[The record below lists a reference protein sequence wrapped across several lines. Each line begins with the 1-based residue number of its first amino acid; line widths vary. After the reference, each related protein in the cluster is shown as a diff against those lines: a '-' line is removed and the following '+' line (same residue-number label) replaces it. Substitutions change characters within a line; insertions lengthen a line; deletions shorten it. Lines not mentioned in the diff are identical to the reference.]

1 MLDRRRTL
9 AWWMLVLFVGL
20 PAMGATVE
28 SIPKPSPGTW
38 SVDTTGT
45 LRAETLAEVNR
56 IGTQLN
62 ESGHGQLAVVMVDS
76 TEGRQPRAYATELF
90 NRWGIG
96 NADRDDGALLF
107 VAMTDRKI
115 EIVLGDGVDSAEDIE
130 RSDAVMASIIPLF
143 KRGDADG
150 GVLEG
155 ARGLNTLLAQHP
167 PSTSPTGMSL
177 GGGFTV
183 PNQLSSENPSRST
196 GGSSL
201 FGVVLAAAIIAGIV
215 ALFMMDKNSRG
226 PRKPGHRKTRKT
238 YRTAPFWGGIGA
250 GGFSG
255 GGGFGGGGGG
265 GGGFGGGSSSGG
277 GSSGSF

>member
-45 LRAETLAEVNR
+45 LRPETLAEVNR

-62 ESGHGQLAVVMVDS
+62 ESGYGQFAVVMVDS
-76 TEGRQPRAYATELF
+76 TEGLKPRAFATELF

-96 NADRDDGALLF
+96 NAARDDGALLF
-107 VAMTDRKI
+107 VAMTDRKV
-115 EIVLGDGVDSAEDIE
+115 EIVLGDGVDSAEDTK
-130 RSDAVMASIIPLF
+130 RSDAVMASILPIF
-143 KRGDADG
+143 KRGDADAA
-150 GVLEG
+150 VLEG

-167 PSTSPTGMSL
+167 AGTISAPGTSP
-177 GGGFTV
+177 GGGFAV
-183 PNQLSSENPSRST
+183 PNQLSNETSSRS
-196 GGSSL
+196 S
-201 FGVVLAAAIIAGIV
+201 
-215 ALFMMDKNSRG
+215 
-226 PRKPGHRKTRKT
+226 
-238 YRTAPFWGGIGA
+238 

-255 GGGFGGGGGG
+255 LLAFIAAAVIAGIAALL
-265 GGGFGGGSSSGG
+265 
-277 GSSGSF
+277 